1 MAEEKIRI
9 GISSCLLGEKVRFDG
24 QHKRDP
30 YIVNTLG
37 EFFEFVPVC
46 PEVEFGLPI
55 PRPALRLVGEVDDP
69 RLVFSRSGEDI
80 TEAMQAWARQRVR
93 QLEEMDLCG
102 FIFKK
107 GSPSSGMERVK
118 VYPPQGMPVNRGV
131 GVFAR
136 AFMNHFPL
144 LPVEEDGRLHDPK
157 LRENFIESLFTLRRW
172 RLTLSDTQRSLAARV
187 IDFHRRN
194 KLLIMAHSV
203 EHYRRL
209 GKLVAQAG
217 KLPANELTDNYQRQ
231 LLEAL
236 RLKATIAKQINVM
249 QHIMGYFK
257 KQLSPDEKQEMLQLL
272 DAYRAEQLPLVVP
285 LTLLNH
291 YVRKYAQPYLAE
303 QTYLNPHP
311 QELKLRCHV

>member
-1 MAEEKIRI
+1 MADEKIRI
-9 GISSCLLGEKVRFDG
+9 GVSACLLGERVRFDG

-37 EFFEFVPVC
+37 EYFEFVPVC
-46 PEVEFGLPI
+46 PEVELGLPI
-55 PRPALRLVGEVDDP
+55 PRPALRLVGEVETP

-80 TEAMQAWARQRVR
+80 TEAMQTWAQQRVQ
-93 QLEEMDLCG
+93 QLAEENLCG

-118 VYPPQGMPVNRGV
+118 VYQPQGMPHNRGI

-136 AFMNHFPL
+136 AFMAHFPL
-144 LPVEEDGRLHDPK
+144 LPVEEDGRLHDAQ

-172 RLTLSDTQRSLAARV
+172 RLALAASHPSLAARV
-187 IDFHRRN
+187 IDFHRQH

-203 EHYRRL
+203 EHYRQM

-217 KLPANELTDNYQRQ
+217 TLQSSELVEAYQQ
-231 LLEAL
+231 LLLQAL
-236 RLKATIAKQINVM
+236 RLKATPAKQINVM

-257 KQLSPDEKQEMLQLL
+257 KQLSGDEKQELLQLL
-272 DAYRAEQLPLVVP
+272 NAYRAGHVPLVVP
-285 LTLLNH
+285 ITLLNH
-291 YVRKYAQPYLAE
+291 YVRKYDQAYLAE

>member
-55 PRPALRLVGEVDDP
+55 PRPALRLVGEVDEP

-118 VYPPQGMPVNRGV
+118 VYQPQGMPVNRGV

-172 RLTLSDTQRSLAARV
+172 RLTLSDTHRSLAARV